1 MVTRQCDNEEPT
13 IRVYKYGLV
22 PIGHL
27 DERAIEELWRANKMW
42 NKLVELHCQNRA
54 DWEKARCAAN
64 PQYLKIT
71 TDLATL
77 NEKISKAYDDKRTAR
92 MNAGTRDTSH
102 PLISAANDKIKTLK
116 AKRSAI
122 YEELKPIR
130 EKTDRDLNQK
140 TVPAQP
146 L

>member
-42 NKLVELHCQNRA
+42 NKLVELHYQNRA

-64 PQYLKIT
+64 LQYLKIT
-71 TDLATL
+71 TDLAAL

-92 MNAGTRDTSH
+92 MNAGTGDTSLA
-102 PLISAANDKIKTLK
+102 PQIKEGYRISATL
-116 AKRSAI
+116 
-122 YEELKPIR
+122 
-130 EKTDRDLNQK
+130 
-140 TVPAQP
+140 
-146 L
+146 